1 MSSREFGFDVVNAP
15 IIWGSSCVN
24 SEIKLHQLSPF
35 IGKIKST
42 IAEDLIKRNSN
53 IGDIIVDPFCGA
65 GTIPL
70 EAVRLNRRV
79 FASDVSMYSK
89 ILTKAK
95 LNPPKCASSARV
107 KLIKLKNRVERIS
120 EPDLRKIPSWVRK
133 FFNSKTL
140 KETINWSTVLN
151 KAGSEFYFACL
162 LGILHHQRPGFLS
175 YPSSHLVPY
184 LRTNKYPEEKYPEL
198 YDYREVYPRLLSKI
212 NRAMSTPIVSAGD
225 RATFRKSNINNLNI
239 DFEIDL
245 ILTSPPYMNMLDYV
259 RDNRLRLWFID
270 PDMLLVKDS
279 VLTNNKSIF
288 TEVMKSF
295 YKRVCSK
302 LKINGYCVLIVGE
315 SGSKSWKKDF
325 LPKKIVDLARKYAP
339 YLDLEG
345 AEVDYIPDIR
355 RSRRNCSGIK
365 KELILTFKRKY

>member
-1 MSSREFGFDVVNAP
+1 MGSREFGFDVVNAP
-15 IIWGSSCVN
+15 KIWGSSCVN

-42 IAEDLIKRNSN
+42 IAGDLIKRNSN
-53 IGDIIVDPFCGA
+53 IDDIIVDPFCGA

-79 FASDVSMYSK
+79 FASDVSLYSK

-95 LNPPKCASSARV
+95 LNPPKCANSAKV
-107 KLIKLKNRVERIS
+107 KIGKLKNKVEKIS
-120 EPDLRKIPSWVRK
+120 EPDLRTIPIWVRK

-140 KETINWSTVLN
+140 KETIKWSTVLN

-184 LRTNKYPEEKYPEL
+184 LRNNKYPEEKYPEL
-198 YDYREVYPRLLSKI
+198 YEYREVYPRLLAKI
-212 NRAMSTPIVSAGD
+212 DRAMSTPIVSAGD
-225 RATFRKSNINNLNI
+225 RATFRKSNINNLNV
-239 DFEIDL
+239 DFEIDM
-245 ILTSPPYMNMLDYV
+245 ILTSPPYMNMLDYI

-270 PDMLLVKDS
+270 PGMLLLKDS

-315 SGSKSWKKDF
+315 SGSKSWKKDL
-325 LPKKIVDLARKYAP
+325 LPKKIVDLSRIHAP
-339 YLDLEG
+339 YLDLES

>member
-1 MSSREFGFDVVNAP
+1 MILF
-15 IIWGSSCVN
+15 
-24 SEIKLHQLSPF
+24 
-35 IGKIKST
+35 
-42 IAEDLIKRNSN
+42 AE
-53 IGDIIVDPFCGA
+53 A

-79 FASDVSMYSK
+79 FASDVSLYSK

-95 LNPPKCASSARV
+95 LNPPKCANSAKA
-107 KLIKLKNRVERIS
+107 KLRKLKNRVDRMS
-120 EPDLRKIPSWVRK
+120 EPDLRKTPMWVRK
-133 FFNSKTL
+133 FFSSKTL
-140 KETINWSTVLN
+140 KETIKWSTVLN
-151 KAGSEFYFACL
+151 EAGSEFYFACL

-198 YDYREVYPRLLSKI
+198 YEYREVYPRLLAKI
-212 NRAMSTPIVSAGD
+212 DRAISTQIVSARD
-225 RATFRKSNINNLNI
+225 TATFRRSNINNLNI
-239 DFEIDL
+239 DFEIDM
-245 ILTSPPYMNMLDYV
+245 ILTSPPYMNMLDYI

-270 PDMLLVKDS
+270 PDILLVKDS

-288 TEVMKSF
+288 TKVMNSF
-295 YKRVCSK
+295 FKRVSSK
-302 LKINGYCVLIVGE
+302 LKINGYCVLVIGE

-325 LPKKIVDLARKYAP
+325 LPKKIVDLARINAP
-339 YLDLEG
+339 YLDLES
-345 AEVDYIPDIR
+345 AEVDSIPDIR